1 MAILIDNF
9 SIGVSEWLP
18 LTDLVSFSVNV
29 VDLDCPISTSGTYF
43 EIDYLPVV
51 TTFSGIPNGYRA
63 TCAAPT
69 ISGSLT
75 VTLHAEN
82 TCSGIVEQSFYLLF
96 GYNLKYDEVEDW
108 GPITDVE
115 IWAKAS
121 NSVFCPNT
129 ETTAFYFQTK
139 DLESRDLGASI
150 FPSGWADLGAQIV
163 PQSKYLFYG
172 RTYTV
177 TVSGIKDYSGNTMES
192 IVFSFTIENSPI

>member
-1 MAILIDNF
+1 MAILIDSF
-9 SIGVSEWLP
+9 SIGVGEWTALAD
-18 LTDLVSFSVNV
+18 LTSFSVDV
-29 VDLDCPISTSGTYF
+29 VDLDCLISVSGTYF
-43 EIDYLPVV
+43 EIGAAPVP
-51 TTFSGIPNGYRA
+51 TTFSVISNGYRA
-63 TCAAPT
+63 TCAVPV

-75 VTLHAEN
+75 LTLHAEN
-82 TCSGIVEQSFYLLF
+82 TCSGIAEQNFYLLF
-96 GYNLKYDEVEDW
+96 GYNLKYDKIEDW

-177 TVSGIKDYSGNTMES
+177 TVSGIKDYSGNIMES